1 MKKRICLAVSAALI
15 SSCCIG
21 YSVFSLEKPNIFV
34 NGNQIETDAFIQD
47 GVTYVPLR
55 AVSESLGADV
65 AWNDFFTASAGCNAA
80 AELEALYKTAIH
92 HKLKLLLIES
102 TDRALLKH
110 EKKLVID
117 NDLCEI

>member
-1 MKKRICLAVSAALI
+1 MLAVTEFE
-15 SSCCIG
+15 G
-21 YSVFSLEKPNIFV
+21 EKIFV
-34 NGNQIETDAFIQD
+34 FVNLKSYIPE
-47 GVTYVPLR
+47 
-55 AVSESLGADV
+55 
-65 AWNDFFTASAGCNAA
+65 

>member
-65 AWNDFFTASAGCNAA
+65 AWNEETQEINISQSQSGADIYS
-80 AELEALYKTAIH
+80 YAINKISH
-92 HKLKLLLIES
+92 ITVAIVGSHFVRQSIFLSIL
-102 TDRALLKH
+102 
-110 EKKLVID
+110 
-117 NDLCEI
+117 